1 MGVSC
6 IQVYYSKVFW
16 VLLVLRETQCTFS
29 AANQNTAVLG
39 AFTPSVMGGRWKPW
53 GKRHLMCCLPCIH
66 PPGILS
72 LSMPITL
79 PLAGQLNLASSAGME
94 GHGAP
99 LQQLLPR
106 VPNS

>member
-39 AFTPSVMGGRWKPW
+39 AFAPSVMGGR
-53 GKRHLMCCLPCIH
+53 
-66 PPGILS
+66 
-72 LSMPITL
+72 
-79 PLAGQLNLASSAGME
+79 
-94 GHGAP
+94 
-99 LQQLLPR
+99 
-106 VPNS
+106 